1 MCLIGFTSALF
12 GIVFFTMKIVPT
24 ISSATS
30 GPLGVLHLPRL
41 WQKVILR
48 EKGLLAEG
56 YDFCGKGFDQMVL
69 DGLGLDKVETLAF
82 LKTVPTYFAFEKWIL
97 GKKGGKLDAAAAEKL
112 NAAIR
117 GYNHGDETRKGILTT
132 AGLEDTGKVKDA
144 VTLNTYEDWAEFHAN
159 LK

>member
-1 MCLIGFTSALF
+1 
-12 GIVFFTMKIVPT
+12 MKIVPT
-24 ISSATS
+24 ISSALA

-41 WQKVILR
+41 WQKVTLK
-48 EKGLLAEG
+48 EKGLLADD

-69 DGLGLDKVETLAF
+69 DGLGLDKEETLAY
-82 LKTVPTYFAFEKWIL
+82 LKTIPSYFAFEKWVL
-97 GKKGGKLDAAAAEKL
+97 GKKGGKLDAAVVEKL

-117 GYNHGDETRKGILTT
+117 GYNHGDETRKGILSA

-144 VTLNTYEDWAEFHAN
+144 VTLNTYEDWAEFHKS